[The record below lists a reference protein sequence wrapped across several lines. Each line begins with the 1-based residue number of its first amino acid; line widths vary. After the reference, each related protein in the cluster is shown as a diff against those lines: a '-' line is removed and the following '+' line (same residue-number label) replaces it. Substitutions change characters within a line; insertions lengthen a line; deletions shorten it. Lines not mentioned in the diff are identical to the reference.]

1 MNSDRRARAW
11 RGAGRGFVL
20 GAALCAALVCA
31 APAVAAPWDLPP
43 GSFPSAY
50 DLRAHGKVTP
60 VRSQDEHSTC
70 WIMAAMGSLE
80 SCLLPTVSYN
90 LSENNLANHMGSKL
104 TFEGRAN
111 SRLSTAYFARWDG
124 PVFER
129 DDPYPRPGSSPE
141 VLLPVRHIQE
151 VLFLPARK
159 GPLDNTAIK
168 WAVTKFG
175 AVDAAMAYQRDSI
188 NFATGGAFYTRDT
201 FLDHHVCVAGWN
213 DNYPAWKFLRR
224 PPGNGAFLIKNSWGA
239 DWNNGGYFWVS
250 YYDAGIGREL
260 AVFDGAQART
270 NYDAIYQYDALGW
283 TASIGYGGSRHAW
296 FANRFT
302 CGGTGSVASVSFYTP
317 VPGSS
322 YQVRVAGAVRDIA
335 AAPAAGSGTIAVGGY
350 HTVRLATPVPVTAG
364 QEFVVA
370 VKLTTPGCGHP
381 IPVEHPSALI
391 APRAAA
397 RQSYI
402 SYGGTTWTDLATKP
416 GYETSNVCL
425 KAFVNSSGAGDTG
438 APKAVVGAAQARR
451 GGMAHVPFS
460 FTDPAFSSAS
470 AVIYLSVRTAGG
482 RVLKDARMPA
492 VAFAEPRVWRFGCT
506 MGAGTYYVYARAYDV
521 AGNRQSVLSRAV
533 LKVL

>member
-1 MNSDRRARAW
+1 VNTDRRAF
-11 RGAGRGFVL
+11 RGVLGRLAL
-20 GAALCAALVCA
+20 GAALAAALIGA
-31 APAVAAPWDLPP
+31 APAAAAPWDLPP
-43 GSFPSAY
+43 GSFPRAY

-80 SCLLPTVSYN
+80 SNLLPTASYD

-129 DDPYPRPGSSPE
+129 DDPYPRPGLSPE
-141 VLLPVRHIQE
+141 FLLPVRHIQE

-159 GPLDNTAIK
+159 GPLDNKAIK
-168 WAVTKFG
+168 WAVMKYG
-175 AVDAAMAYQRDSI
+175 AIDAAMAYQRDSI

-201 FLDHHVCVAGWN
+201 FLDHHVCIAGWN
-213 DNYPAWKFLRR
+213 DDYPATRFLRR

-270 NYDAIYQYDALGW
+270 NFDAIYQYDALGW
-283 TASIGYGGSRHAW
+283 TTSMGYGGSDHAW

-302 CGGTGSVASVSFYTP
+302 CGGTGKVAAVSFYTP
-317 VPGSS
+317 VPGCA
-322 YQVRVAGAVRDIA
+322 YQVRVAGTVRDVA
-335 AAPAAGSGTIAVGGY
+335 AAPVAGTGTIAVGGY
-350 HTVRLATPVPVTAG
+350 HTVQLATPVAVTAG

-370 VKLTTPGCGHP
+370 VRLTTPGYGRP
-381 IPVEHPSALI
+381 IPVEHPSSLI

-402 SYGGTTWTDLATKP
+402 SFSGATWTDVTIKP
-416 GYETSNVCL
+416 GFETSNVCL
-425 KAFVNSSGAGDTG
+425 KAFVDSGGAGDTA
-438 APKAVVGAAQARR
+438 APKAVVGAAQARS
-451 GGMAHVPFS
+451 GGLARVPFS

-482 RVLKDARMPA
+482 RVLKHARMPA
-492 VAFAEPRVWRFGCT
+492 VAFAEPGVWRFGCT
-506 MGAGTYYVYARAYDV
+506 MGAGTYYVYARAYDA
-521 AGNRQSVLSRAV
+521 AGNRQSVPTRAV